1 MKIHG
6 YFSDWFDSMIYS
18 YGVDQTIRLDRTL
31 FLNPDKDFLEKFKSV
46 EVPHKYD
53 RESLIAIKK
62 AEDPEFS
69 NRFWGQRYG
78 EEKYFIYYFYFDGLC
93 YPIYHD
99 RFDPKGYNDRDRNT
113 FLHSLYRDK
122 PRVTVGK
129 FKGVFKFVIRD
140 GEALKYKAEKVA
152 VDFSKEHSLPYF
164 VYGCPLFFPFFMMS
178 NVEEVFQ
185 VDEVYQNIENFLLTC
200 QQKEPT
206 LQSNENKI
214 TSHGFDLKT
223 SFRGKR

>member
-31 FLNPDKDFLEKFKSV
+31 FLNPDKEFLEKFHGIGIPY
-46 EVPHKYD
+46 EYE
-53 RESLIAIKK
+53 REALIAIKK
-62 AEDPEFS
+62 SEDPEFK
-69 NRFWGQRYG
+69 NVFWGQRHG
-78 EEKYFIYYFYFDGLC
+78 EEVYFDYYFYFDGWC
-93 YPIYHD
+93 YPIYHN
-99 RFDPKGYNDRDRNT
+99 RFEPTGTNYRDRDKFT
-113 FLHSLYRDK
+113 QSLYLDK
-122 PRVTVGK
+122 PKVTVEK
-129 FKGVFKFVIRD
+129 FRGAFKFIIQNGVV
-140 GEALKYKAEKVA
+140 LKYKADQLA

-164 VYGCPLFFPFFMMS
+164 VYGCPMFFPFFMMS
-178 NVEEVFQ
+178 NVDEVFKME
-185 VDEVYQNIENFLLTC
+185 VVYQKIENFLLTC